1 MGGSSGQLWLEL
13 VSCEI
18 SQCPFKIATSP
29 CLIFSAKLKRGWPV
43 EKGLEEH
50 SAETEAEAFHS
61 RVLGTKVLCS
71 LEVLCQRKRGTGTNR
86 RRGIYGLA

>member
-50 SAETEAEAFHS
+50 SAETEAEAFHF

>member
-13 VSCEI
+13 VSYEVNK
-18 SQCPFKIATSP
+18 CPFKTATSS
-29 CLIFSAKLKRGWPV
+29 CLIFSAELQRGWPV

-50 SAETEAEAFHS
+50 SAETEAKAFHS
-61 RVLGTKVLCS
+61 RMLGTKVLSS